1 MVGSTLVTYTSATTL
16 TINND
21 SFYHFNAG
29 SAELATYEID
39 YFVYVASSGGLCVSR
54 LPWYTNFAQ
63 QGANQE
69 AFLANGGGFST
80 QDLQNIG
87 RYNATK
93 ASGTTGNWSIPA
105 TSIIINK
112 PIYYTRALNFTPTL
126 QGSGGSI
133 GTMTASPYTGTYTVR
148 DSACFYRLNVQCTNV

>member
-29 SAELATYEID
+29 SAQLATYEVD

-63 QGANQE
+63 GGANQE
-69 AFLANGGGFST
+69 AFLANGG
-80 QDLQNIG
+80 
-87 RYNATK
+87 
-93 ASGTTGNWSIPA
+93 
-105 TSIIINK
+105 
-112 PIYYTRALNFTPTL
+112 
-126 QGSGGSI
+126 
-133 GTMTASPYTGTYTVR
+133 
-148 DSACFYRLNVQCTNV
+148 